1 MTCHLLR
8 RIVQLDRSFEIR
20 DNPNRASDYD
30 GYLVLHSSKS
40 QSLSEGEVVDAV
52 VTADDGAGIDV
63 HQVARLRLDVVLDEV
78 LKTCL
83 PIAPLPDEA
92 VRRPCR

>member
-1 MTCHLLR
+1 M
-8 RIVQLDRSFEIR
+8 IDPSKIR
-20 DNPNRASDYD
+20 DNPNRSSGYD

-63 HQVARLRLDVVLDEV
+63 HQVARLGLDVVLDEV
-78 LKTCL
+78 LKAGL

-92 VRRPCR
+92 VRRPCH